1 MTIKTTAVVGSGTMG
16 LGIAQVFAQAGL
28 PCILFDVNAEALA
41 KAKTSI
47 DKNLQFL
54 VDKGK
59 MTAEEKQVVLG
70 RLSFTTEFTDVK
82 ADLILEAIVEKLEA
96 KRDLF
101 QKLAAQNAE
110 ATILATNTS
119 TIPVTQIAAT
129 IPHPERV
136 VGIHFFNP
144 AHIMKLVEI
153 ISGRATDKAVAESCY
168 KLVKQLGKTPIH
180 AADAPGFIVNRVA
193 RHYYVESLKIAEE
206 QVCSIEDLDALMEA
220 SGFKMGPFKLMDLIG
235 VDVNFSVTQSIYNL
249 FHQDPKFRPSRL
261 QQQLVDAG
269 LHGRKTGRG
278 FYQY

>member
-16 LGIAQVFAQAGL
+16 LGIVQVFAQSGL
-28 PCILFDVNAEALA
+28 PCVLFDVNSEALA

-70 RLSFTTEFTDVK
+70 RLSFSTDFTDVK

-110 ATILATNTS
+110 TTVFATNTS

-129 IPHPERV
+129 IPHPERI

-153 ISGRATDKAVAESCY
+153 ISGRATDKTVAESCY
-168 KLVKQLGKTPIH
+168 ELVKQLGKTPIH

-249 FHQDPKFRPSRL
+249 FHQDAKFRPSRM

-278 FYQY
+278 FYEY